1 MWYLKATS
9 TRRALCTL
17 LFVLS
22 ASSPSVVGQ
31 TPVKSQLA
39 KKDTPSALTDQDKNI
54 RAYIELLR
62 SGARK
67 DRAQL
72 VGAVMQ
78 LDAEDAAAFWPI
90 FRDFEAEYTQFGDGV
105 LALIKTYCEN
115 YATMT
120 NDLADQLATKLLDLE
135 QTRNSLKRKY
145 YLKIKD
151 ALDAITATR
160 FLQIE
165 NQLERIADLQVSS
178 QLPVLEGTRGSQP

>member
-1 MWYLKATS
+1 MWHLKEMS

-22 ASSPSVVGQ
+22 ACSPLVVGQ

-39 KKDTPSALTDQDKNI
+39 KKDTPSSMTDQDKNI

-78 LDAEDAAAFWPI
+78 LDTEEAAAFWPI
-90 FRDFEAEYTQFGDGV
+90 FRDFEAEYTKFGDGV
-105 LALIKTYCEN
+105 LSLIKNYCEN
-115 YATMT
+115 YAIMT

-145 YLKIKD
+145 YLKFKD
-151 ALDAITATR
+151 ALDAITAAR
-160 FLQIE
+160 FLQVE

-178 QLPVLEGTRGSQP
+178 QLPVIEGTRGSQP